1 MPPEQHELMEKAR
14 ALGKAIASSHVMR
27 EVRQAEQMVR
37 QDVEARKLSEEQ
49 GELMERL
56 ATMEAENR
64 PIGAEDRRKMAE
76 LYEKISSNPLHQ
88 RLLRAQ
94 VEYRNLLNR
103 VSDAIASELG
113 ESLEQDEDLET

>member
-1 MPPEQHELMEKAR
+1 
-14 ALGKAIASSHVMR
+14 MR
-27 EVRQAEQMVR
+27 EVRQAEHMV
-37 QDVEARKLSEEQ
+37 QQNTAARELSLEE

-56 ATMEAENR
+56 ASMEGENR

-76 LYEKISSNPLHQ
+76 LYERISSNPLHQ

-103 VSDAIASELG
+103 VSDGIATELG
-113 ESLEQDEDLET
+113 ESLENDEELET